1 MLPLPYYLFTEEL
14 KFSDASSLCQAF
26 GGELVTPRS
35 PEEQEVCGREGAFWR
50 VFTLPYVY
58 CVCLRLYV
66 LCLCLFHCICRR
78 AYVYVYLYALMYAHA
93 HGFQETVNKS
103 VKEHL
108 LFVFSCVYVQMWMIV
123 YVRERGSLVLFFQCV
138 YWSCV

>member
-26 GGELVTPRS
+26 GGELATPRS

-66 LCLCLFHCICRR
+66 LSVYACFT
-78 AYVYVYLYALMYAHA
+78 VYVEGHMFTFIYMH
-93 HGFQETVNKS
+93 
-103 VKEHL
+103 
-108 LFVFSCVYVQMWMIV
+108 
-123 YVRERGSLVLFFQCV
+123 
-138 YWSCV
+138 